1 MSAKRLR
8 SGVDLAEVMSLLVAE
23 CGKSA
28 EDLPELLAKI
38 GAGYSVPATLTAHA
52 GVLARRAAAQRLF
65 AQIVGNDDV
74 LAIVVEFLSKYENA
88 ACAPTSTCFA
98 RVASCRAVWRDAD
111 FFQFAGRRK
120 PQMNFALRLGQI
132 RPALTRLRIK
142 IGLNEAGIVAHLLDR
157 CNTEQL
163 VDVCVGLQGTTTYGI
178 IPWTDAPIDTD
189 QYHGDGRVV
198 HLLKFTHPPL
208 PGVSSDRR
216 FPLARL
222 ILQKCPLLHS
232 LHVNAL
238 AVGDLEVLPQTIK
251 MLACGFTDGGTN
263 KTISSSSASKIVD
276 ALEKLPQLT
285 TLSILYN
292 RRRMILNLRSNSLQN
307 LFFHDAG
314 KFVMLGPDIELPSLK
329 RLSVR
334 MGGYSCG
341 LRQKTK
347 TATRSENI
355 WDSGIVGGGWDSGV
369 PLETGPWP
377 ANTHCW
383 WTARDDPIQFSDSD
397 MSIVRG
403 LPGDCLVF
411 QNDPFG

>member
-8 SGVDLAEVMSLLVAE
+8 SGVDIAEVMSLLVEE

-38 GAGYSVPATLTAHA
+38 CAGYSVPATLTAHA
-52 GVLARRAAAQRLF
+52 GVLARRAAAQRPF
-65 AQIVGNDDV
+65 AQVIGNDDV
-74 LAIVVEFLSKYENA
+74 LAIVFGCLSKYENA
-88 ACAPTSTCFA
+88 ACAPTSTGFA
-98 RVASCRAVWRDAD
+98 RVASSREVWRDAD
-111 FFQFAGRRK
+111 FFQFAGKKK

-178 IPWTDAPIDTD
+178 IPWTDAPIDID
-189 QYHGDGRVV
+189 QYHGDERVV
-198 HLLKFTHPPL
+198 HLKKFTHPPL

-222 ILQKCPLLHS
+222 ILQKCPLLRS

-238 AVGDLEVLPQTIK
+238 AVGDLVALPRTIK
-251 MLACGFTDGGTN
+251 ILACGFTDGGTN
-263 KTISSSSASKIVD
+263 ATISSSSASKIVD

-285 TLSILYN
+285 TLSITYN
-292 RRRMILNLRSNSLQN
+292 RRSMILNLRSNSLQN
-307 LFFHDAG
+307 LFFHEAG
-314 KFVMLGPDIELPSLK
+314 KSALLGPDIELPSLK

-355 WDSGIVGGGWDSGV
+355 WDSGIVGGSGV

-383 WTARDDPIQFSDSD
+383 WTGRSNPNGQRDIQSD
-397 MSIVRG
+397 MCIVGG